1 MEGMTGRMVVKAI
14 FIFLLASSI
23 YLRGQ
28 EYKITLWSFPIV
40 TVEMKS
46 EAPGKITFNT
56 ESIGILDYIW
66 PHDNNYT
73 THYDTTNFGLRHFS
87 KKIKQ
92 GNFKQKLSCDF
103 NRNDS
108 TLTYDDNTVHV
119 PDSVQTIFTL
129 LARITVDSL
138 EYIDTKWF
146 PMDHEGCSYR
156 GRFLWSDT
164 VTIKAMDKDILCDH
178 FRLDL
183 IPNEDDE
190 CLLEKS
196 DYFMKNIVAENTVRQ
211 LWVEKNNNKRIIKAS
226 AKVHGLTLEAIIQD
240 E

>member
-1 MEGMTGRMVVKAI
+1 MEGMTGRMIVKAI
-14 FIFLLASSI
+14 LIFLLASSI
-23 YLRGQ
+23 YLQGQ

-40 TVEMKS
+40 AVEMKS

-92 GNFKQKLSCDF
+92 GSFKQKLSCDF

-108 TLTYDDNTVHV
+108 TLTYNDNTVHV
-119 PDSVQTIFTL
+119 SDSVQTIFTL

-164 VTIKAMDKDILCDH
+164 VTVKVMDKDILCDH

-183 IPNEDDE
+183 IPNKDNE

-226 AKVHGLTLEAIIQD
+226 AKVYGLTLEAIIQD

>member
-56 ESIGILDYIW
+56 ESIGIMDYIW

-92 GNFKQKLSCDF
+92 GSFKQKLSCDF
-103 NRNDS
+103 NRDDS
-108 TLTYDDNTVHV
+108 TLIYDGKTVHV

-164 VTIKAMDKDILCDH
+164 VTVKAMDKDILCDH

-183 IPNEDDE
+183 IPNEDNE

>member
-1 MEGMTGRMVVKAI
+1 MTAMMHIKPMLI
-14 FIFLLASSI
+14 FFLTNSVFLH
-23 YLRGQ
+23 GQ

-40 TVEMKS
+40 AVEMNF
-46 EAPGKITFNT
+46 EASGKIAFKT
-56 ESIGILDYIW
+56 ESIGIMDYIW
-66 PHDNNYT
+66 PHENIYT

-92 GNFKQKLSCDF
+92 GGFKQKLSCDF
-103 NRNDS
+103 NHDDS
-108 TLTYDDNTVHV
+108 TLIYDGSAVRVT
-119 PDSVQTIFTL
+119 DSVQTIFTL
-129 LARITVDSL
+129 LARITIDSL

-164 VTIKAMDKDILCDH
+164 VTVRAMDKYILCDH

-183 IPNEDDE
+183 IPNEDNE

-226 AKVHGLTLEAIIQD
+226 AKVSGLTLEALIQD